1 MYYTRDCRLAAMVV
15 LTIVVVTVLSLLLEL
30 VAFRPVRNASPITLL
45 VTSFAVSYGLQQL
58 AWMTVGRGPQKGVE
72 PYPWLTVQMDIGGVR
87 ISRLAI
93 LTMVVAIVLLV
104 GDEPHAQT
112 HDARHP
118 AACLDRGLPHGA
130 ARRRARRT
138 G

>member
-1 MYYTRDCRLAAMVV
+1 M
-15 LTIVVVTVLSLLLEL
+15 EL
-30 VAFRPVRNASPITLL
+30 VAFRPLRNASPVTLL

-58 AWMTVGRGPQKGVE
+58 GWMTVGNGPARRASSRI
-72 PYPWLTVQMDIGGVR
+72 PWLTRQLDIGGVL

-93 LTMVVAIVLLV
+93 VTMVVTIVLLV
-104 GDEPHAQT
+104 GMTLLLQAD
-112 HDARHP
+112 DARHP
-118 AACLDRGLPHGA
+118 AAGLDRGLPDGA